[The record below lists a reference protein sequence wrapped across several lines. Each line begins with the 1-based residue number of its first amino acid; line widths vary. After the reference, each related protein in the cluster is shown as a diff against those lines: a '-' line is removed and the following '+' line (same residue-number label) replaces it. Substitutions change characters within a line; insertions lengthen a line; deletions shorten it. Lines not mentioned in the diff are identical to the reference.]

1 MAFVYIP
8 YKHSV
13 HTDDVQAY
21 STFGMRCW
29 ETGGPALKLCG
40 QIADIC
46 PDETFV
52 KKLALHCTRERLE
65 PCHMLCVVEDALA
78 GGLSGKKAQGVKA
91 LPGLNGT
98 KRYNINIIVHCRA
111 GFG

>member
-1 MAFVYIP
+1 MAFVYIS

-13 HTDDVQAY
+13 HTDDAQAY

-46 PDETFV
+46 PDEAFV
-52 KKLALHCTRERLE
+52 KSWPCTARGR
-65 PCHMLCVVEDALA
+65 
-78 GGLSGKKAQGVKA
+78 S
-91 LPGLNGT
+91 LNPAT
-98 KRYNINIIVHCRA
+98 CFV
-111 GFG
+111 

>member
-1 MAFVYIP
+1 MVPTGIQAGAGAGP
-8 YKHSV
+8 LAGHGPLPAAAGEN
-13 HTDDVQAY
+13 DDAQAY

-46 PDETFV
+46 PDEAFV
-52 KKLALHCTRERLE
+52 KKLALHCTREKLE

-78 GGLSGKKAQGVKA
+78 GGL
-91 LPGLNGT
+91 PG
-98 KRYNINIIVHCRA
+98 
-111 GFG
+111 

>member
-1 MAFVYIP
+1 MPGEDAFVNRFQKRKRDKLSTIS

-13 HTDDVQAY
+13 HTDDAQAY

-46 PDETFV
+46 PDEAFV
-52 KKLALHCTRERLE
+52 KKLALHCTREKLE

-78 GGLSGKKAQGVKA
+78 GGL
-91 LPGLNGT
+91 PG
-98 KRYNINIIVHCRA
+98 
-111 GFG
+111 

>member
-1 MAFVYIP
+1 MAFVYIS

-13 HTDDVQAY
+13 HTDDAQAY

-52 KKLALHCTRERLE
+52 KKLALHCTREKLE

-78 GGLSGKKAQGVKA
+78 GGL
-91 LPGLNGT
+91 PG
-98 KRYNINIIVHCRA
+98 
-111 GFG
+111 